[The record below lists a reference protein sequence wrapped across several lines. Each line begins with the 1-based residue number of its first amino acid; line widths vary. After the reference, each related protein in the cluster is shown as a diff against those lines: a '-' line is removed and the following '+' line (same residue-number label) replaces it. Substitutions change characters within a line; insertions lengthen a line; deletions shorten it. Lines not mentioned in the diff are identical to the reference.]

1 MCTPITRAHLCSQEE
16 PEEKENTANGDGAA
30 ERDVVSRRLGLSARD
45 DSTRGAPPLTRP
57 PPFIRPPTLSAPA

>member
-45 DSTRGAPPLTRP
+45 DSARGAPGRP
-57 PPFIRPPTLSAPA
+57 PSPARPASLAPT